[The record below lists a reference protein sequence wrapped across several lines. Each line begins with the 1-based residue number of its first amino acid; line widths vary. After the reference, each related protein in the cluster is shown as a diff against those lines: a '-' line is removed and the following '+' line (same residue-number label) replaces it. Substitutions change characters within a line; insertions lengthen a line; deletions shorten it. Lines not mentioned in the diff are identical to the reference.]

1 MRKILQFAE
10 GLGLLVDLADPIK
23 FLKLDLS
30 FRFGEESEY
39 GSLYQPLIADW
50 SIKDSEPSYTDLT
63 MTGYVFVTSSGTSQ
77 STYIH
82 IFHLL
87 LWCAASSELAPQS
100 SSNSN
105 QYHLK
110 VLNSYTIHEKQSKRT
125 RKKQSWKWLVAKN
138 VSHEL
143 VKRGNPYIWVDQR
156 PHCCR
161 SAADLNKSHNPKGI
175 HHPHETINGCTWKS
189 YSQQWP
195 LPSPLFTKQHP
206 MFSKYRSMFLP
217 LMRSE
222 NQWRQHATFS
232 VPPDESNQQN
242 EHSEISSTAFQKR
255 NQ

>member
-1 MRKILQFAE
+1 
-10 GLGLLVDLADPIK
+10 
-23 FLKLDLS
+23 
-30 FRFGEESEY
+30 
-39 GSLYQPLIADW
+39 
-50 SIKDSEPSYTDLT
+50 

-242 EHSEISSTAFQKR
+242 AHSEISSTNMPCFLVPDELGQQNVHSEICCSSTVNSQTGISTNHFNDPYAQEIYSTPTSLFLGVPASMGTVLI
-255 NQ
+255 